1 VDRNVFVD
9 DINSTRCEKEGRTIE
24 VSDLELMRSLLT
36 LRDNSLQSVSKFCIN
51 PPFREY
57 QAGPL
62 CLLSRIVNQDLAG
75 DTRPPHVKNLTAQL
89 DLHLSPLALCRAI
102 KMIASYKVLAYISSV
117 CILRHIARGRCSI
130 IDGNFSPVFSRAT
143 SSLRRRFSLPPPI
156 HCNGRLSMK
165 CSFST
170 LRVSWPSSVI
180 TSYTTSNS

>member
-1 VDRNVFVD
+1 LHQPTF
-9 DINSTRCEKEGRTIE
+9 
-24 VSDLELMRSLLT
+24 
-36 LRDNSLQSVSKFCIN
+36 
-51 PPFREY
+51 
-57 QAGPL
+57 
-62 CLLSRIVNQDLAG
+62 SRIPGRPALLAEPYRKSRSSWRYS
-75 DTRPPHVKNLTAQL
+75 TASRPSFKNLTAQL